1 MFSLK
6 LSVRLQV
13 LILVWVRFR
22 VRFLFGS
29 VLNVNVMV
37 HFGVW
42 VQVKDTIH
50 FKFRVSFRDRF

>member
-1 MFSLK
+1 
-6 LSVRLQV
+6 
-13 LILVWVRFR
+13 
-22 VRFLFGS
+22 

-37 HFGVW
+37 HIGVW